1 MDKAILMLDDQL
13 TDYATKIMLQTV
25 IKRKQKFDE
34 LKKKHFWTTIAML
47 VISLLFLMH
56 VYVSFVKPYSY
67 SFFDMFWRFIEHSS
81 SLFYCLVVFGIYS
94 YMLILKKK
102 MDKAEKEFHA
112 LRCEIVDRSKD
123 LWKREEVWRER
134 HKIFNV
140 LKENYGINLY
150 HENK

>member
-1 MDKAILMLDDQL
+1 
-13 TDYATKIMLQTV
+13 
-25 IKRKQKFDE
+25 
-34 LKKKHFWTTIAML
+34 
-47 VISLLFLMH
+47 
-56 VYVSFVKPYSY
+56 
-67 SFFDMFWRFIEHSS
+67 
-81 SLFYCLVVFGIYS
+81 
-94 YMLILKKK
+94 MLILKKK

-123 LWKREEVWRER
+123 FWKREEVWRER

>member
-1 MDKAILMLDDQL
+1 
-13 TDYATKIMLQTV
+13 
-25 IKRKQKFDE
+25 
-34 LKKKHFWTTIAML
+34 
-47 VISLLFLMH
+47 
-56 VYVSFVKPYSY
+56 
-67 SFFDMFWRFIEHSS
+67 
-81 SLFYCLVVFGIYS
+81 
-94 YMLILKKK
+94 